1 MKVLKIPAEGLPL
14 FSGRREI
21 DFTATQRVTPESA
34 DKMTLLFSQ
43 NSQNLLF
50 EYSACFFS
58 IDELDHQSVEIKIES
73 GFYPE
78 K

>member
-1 MKVLKIPAEGLPL
+1 MKVLKISAEGLPL

-43 NSQNLLF
+43 NSQNYYLNTALV
-50 EYSACFFS
+50 FFNR
-58 IDELDHQSVEIKIES
+58 LT
-73 GFYPE
+73 
-78 K
+78 

>member
-1 MKVLKIPAEGLPL
+1 MKVLKISAEGLPL

-43 NSQNLLF
+43 NSQNYYLNTALI
-50 EYSACFFS
+50 FFNR
-58 IDELDHQSVEIKIES
+58 LT
-73 GFYPE
+73 
-78 K
+78 

>member
-1 MKVLKIPAEGLPL
+1 MKVLKIFAEGLPL

-43 NSQNLLF
+43 NSQNYYLNTALV
-50 EYSACFFS
+50 FF
-58 IDELDHQSVEIKIES
+58 Q
-73 GFYPE
+73 
-78 K
+78 

>member
-1 MKVLKIPAEGLPL
+1 MKVLKISAEGLPL

-43 NSQNLLF
+43 NSQNYYLNTALV
-50 EYSACFFS
+50 FFFNR
-58 IDELDHQSVEIKIES
+58 LT
-73 GFYPE
+73 
-78 K
+78 